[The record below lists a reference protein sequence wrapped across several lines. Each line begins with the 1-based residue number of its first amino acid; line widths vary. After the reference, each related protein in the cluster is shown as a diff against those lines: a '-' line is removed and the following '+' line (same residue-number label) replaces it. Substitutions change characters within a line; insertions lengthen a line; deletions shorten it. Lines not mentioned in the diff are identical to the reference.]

1 MHKLGEE
8 STREGR
14 RDSEMREQEK
24 KRNACKEE
32 GGKLH
37 SRIEVSAPKD
47 LCTCI
52 SKDMLTGLVN
62 FVLAVITFGFNL
74 LVFIAIS
81 SDSRLHTA
89 TYLLSCNLWLSNII
103 SSTIA
108 VFCSIGSSHIS
119 SGLSCTQQSVRGSSS
134 SSDCPTLDASAIAL
148 LLNSTVSMLSLLAI
162 GILHILNRHHCH
174 ASKCQ
179 SGRLTACTWLIVLIF
194 LPIDCFLVQFSD
206 SVLLAVSFQLA
217 FLGVLLLFNL
227 NGYAGLNAIEMA
239 AFSVHCVANPLIA
252 IIRDRHLESSVARL
266 ILANKRPRLTADEEL
281 VLALMRDRPPR
292 YSTQIDSL

>member
-14 RDSEMREQEK
+14 RDSEVREQEKK

-32 GGKLH
+32 KGKLH
-37 SRIEVSAPKD
+37 SRIEVSASKD

-119 SGLSCTQQSVRGSSS
+119 NGLSCTQPSVRGSS
-134 SSDCPTLDASAIAL
+134 DCATLDASAIAL

-174 ASKCQ
+174 ASK
-179 SGRLTACTWLIVLIF
+179 
-194 LPIDCFLVQFSD
+194 
-206 SVLLAVSFQLA
+206 
-217 FLGVLLLFNL
+217 
-227 NGYAGLNAIEMA
+227 
-239 AFSVHCVANPLIA
+239 
-252 IIRDRHLESSVARL
+252 
-266 ILANKRPRLTADEEL
+266 
-281 VLALMRDRPPR
+281 
-292 YSTQIDSL
+292 